1 MGFRTL
7 QKEGQKQAGDKIVSM
22 NLKEAVKPN
31 YGVIVKNGEE
41 VNKGPDISTRK
52 IDGKMS
58 RKEYLEKFES
68 MRLRGTA
75 QQPKRPEID
84 LKQLFNAAPTLESSR
99 PSGKIRGAG
108 ESIEAI

>member
-1 MGFRTL
+1 
-7 QKEGQKQAGDKIVSM
+7 
-22 NLKEAVKPN
+22 
-31 YGVIVKNGEE
+31 
-41 VNKGPDISTRK
+41 
-52 IDGKMS
+52 
-58 RKEYLEKFES
+58 
-68 MRLRGTA
+68 MRQRGTA